1 MTNKKSLNVPD
12 TSTTLL
18 LQLGSDANHARW
30 TEFVKKY
37 RPMME
42 DFLAKHFPALEWD
55 DVIQETFIALVKA
68 LPNYKYSPDE
78 TGYFHNYLTGIL
90 QHKAIRAAKKNA
102 RQRKLTLKSVFSG
115 RQLSVADGADN
126 ANDEWKLAV
135 YEIAVRQLL
144 NDETIAAQT
153 RDIFRSLVLRHED
166 PTAVAEK
173 FNVSRNNV
181 DQIKNRMIKKLRA
194 IVERLK
200 KAM

>member
-1 MTNKKSLNVPD
+1 MPLNVPD

-30 TEFVKKY
+30 TEFVRKY

-42 DFLAKHFPALEWD
+42 DFLAKHFPALERD
-55 DVIQETFIALVKA
+55 DIIQETFIALVKA

-90 QHKAIRAAKKNA
+90 HHKAIRAAKKNA
-102 RQRKLTLKSVFSG
+102 RLQ
-115 RQLSVADGADN
+115 QLVRTCARNGSALANDDADT

-135 YEIAVRQLL
+135 YEIAVRALL

-173 FNVSRNNV
+173 FNVTRNNV

>member
-1 MTNKKSLNVPD
+1 MPLNVPD

-42 DFLAKHFPALEWD
+42 DFLAKRFPAQERD
-55 DVIQETFIALVKA
+55 DIIQETFIALVKA

-90 QHKAIRAAKKNA
+90 HHKAIRAAKKNA
-102 RQRKLTLKSVFSG
+102 RL
-115 RQLSVADGADN
+115 RQLVRNRARDGGTLAADDADTTR
-126 ANDEWKLAV
+126 EKWKHAL
-135 YEIAVRQLL
+135 YEIAVRELL

-153 RDIFRSLVLRHED
+153 RDIFRALVLRNEEAS
-166 PTAVAEK
+166 AVAEK

-194 IVERLK
+194 IVKRLK